1 MLFSCRAPI
10 GTCEVPSIVFQD
22 DDDDDDDDDE
32 MYHLVF
38 ETNGGAN

>member
-22 DDDDDDDDDE
+22 DDDADDDE